1 MGANGIAPGNEISA
15 SGRSGDLGI
24 TNWRLGWITN
34 LDGREPAIQV
44 RKGLSVCQYF
54 QPCCT
59 YTTLARPRS
68 TNIWSQFHCPL
79 IFLTLDITLNPRV
92 NGE

>member
-1 MGANGIAPGNEISA
+1 MGQ
-15 SGRSGDLGI
+15 LGSVS

-34 LDGREPAIQV
+34 LDGRGPAIQV
-44 RKGLSVCQYF
+44 RKGLSVSQSF
-54 QPCCT
+54 QPCFT

-68 TNIWSQFHCPL
+68 TNVWSQFHCPP